1 MFLTSTPLGPVIP
14 ITYERVL
21 ECREKTPR
29 RIDFVRTRPDQ
40 PKRAT
45 DPRWVGSFSV
55 PFDRTIKP
63 LFKAATGFDLFHKTG
78 VFNGKEMENYFL
90 SIRTEKEFTGIQD
103 WVAAQGTLVFL
114 RDCLDLSLALD
125 YNFADVG
132 GSYTTLGELEH
143 KAKVDQNADA
153 LDVLSGLLINLIQE
167 LPFYRDTGMVMA
179 VPAAKEKLFDLPSAL
194 AQRVASALSKE
205 DLTSRFA
212 FHGVK
217 GQVKDCALE
226 EKWLQ
231 LESADLRYTGSH
243 LAGACVILIDDKYQ
257 SGTTMQYVAMKLQ
270 EAGAKRIYGI
280 SLVKTLR
287 DSDNVATK

>member
-1 MFLTSTPLGPVIP
+1 MFLTSTPLGPVIR

-21 ECREKTPR
+21 ECRGRAPR
-29 RIDFVRTRPDQ
+29 RIDFARTRPDQ
-40 PKRAT
+40 PKRST

-55 PFDRTIKP
+55 PFDKTIKP
-63 LFKAATGFDLFHKTG
+63 LFKAATGFDFIHKTS
-78 VFNGKEMENYFL
+78 VFHGKEMENYFL
-90 SIRTEKEFTGIQD
+90 SIKTEDDFTRIQN

-125 YNFADVG
+125 SNFVEVG
-132 GSYTTLGELEH
+132 GPYTTLGELEH
-143 KAKVDQNADA
+143 KAKASQDADA
-153 LDVLSGLLINLIQE
+153 LETLGDLLINAIRD
-167 LPFYRDTGMVMA
+167 LPFYKDTKMVMA
-179 VPAAKEKLFDLPSAL
+179 VPAAKEKLFDLPSVL
-194 AQRVASALSKE
+194 AQRVAFTLSKE

-212 FHGVK
+212 FHGAK

-226 EKWLQ
+226 EEWLQ
-231 LESADLRYTGSH
+231 LESADLRYTGSN

-270 EAGAKRIYGI
+270 EAGAKRVYGI

-287 DSDNVATK
+287 DGDNVATK